1 MLTDGHGLEAI
12 VVMLNCVSCGFYV
25 FLISN
30 LASMIQMDKIIE
42 MPLRCTIFNITRKV
56 SKVTVKL
63 NQHVS
68 EAVDRKQ
75 CHGSN

>member
-1 MLTDGHGLEAI
+1 MTETDGHGLEAI
-12 VVMLNCVSCGFYV
+12 VMFLVAFYV

-30 LASMIQMDKIIE
+30 LALMIQMDKIIE

-68 EAVDRKQ
+68 EAFDRKQ
-75 CHGSN
+75 CHGSS